1 VPMVEPAAGGWK
13 EGGQLPWEAATRVQ
27 PEGAASLVG
36 RQEGKGAASVAGG
49 VECHTATLS
58 VWAACG
64 VRGIGTCA
72 PRPLWDLP
80 ANLSNLALLATVQT
94 VRIECQHSWGE
105 GNDPAMSFGVHE
117 GRW

>member
-1 VPMVEPAAGGWK
+1 
-13 EGGQLPWEAATRVQ
+13 VQ
-27 PEGAASLVG
+27 PVQRGRSECTQSHSLSGLRV
-36 RQEGKGAASVAGG
+36 V
-49 VECHTATLS
+49 
-58 VWAACG
+58 

-94 VRIECQHSWGE
+94 VQIECQHSWGE
-105 GNDPAMSFGVHE
+105 GNDPAVSFGVHE

>member
-1 VPMVEPAAGGWK
+1 MQSVQQGGS
-13 EGGQLPWEAATRVQ
+13 ECTQSHSLSGLRV
-27 PEGAASLVG
+27 
-36 RQEGKGAASVAGG
+36 
-49 VECHTATLS
+49 
-58 VWAACG
+58 G

-72 PRPLWDLP
+72 PRPLWDLL

-94 VRIECQHSWGE
+94 VRIECHTGGKETTQCQHSWGE